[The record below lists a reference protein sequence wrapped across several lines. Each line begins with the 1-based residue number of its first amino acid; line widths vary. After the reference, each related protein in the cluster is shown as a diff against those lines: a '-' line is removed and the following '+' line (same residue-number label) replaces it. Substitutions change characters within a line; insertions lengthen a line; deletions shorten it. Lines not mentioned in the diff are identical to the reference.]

1 MDFAA
6 FELDRPFV
14 IEALRRGEIDFLE
27 NLSEAAEADFFR
39 HLIGRGAL
47 ARLAEHYPTPRK
59 KEEVPVW
66 LYIASQISL
75 KLHDASY
82 HAFPYVLRSGGLIA
96 ALGPEVGRKAVPPD
110 TRDVTLACAGFN
122 DKNTNDRQTPC
133 DQDFL
138 RKFARDTDAGLLHNW
153 FNREVPRLL
162 RSLKLFDPEGL
173 FIGDASY
180 IFVPD
185 NEKYE
190 DSVKLLFDEHNHP
203 VDSKQV
209 DLRDKRYQWRRCY
222 KLVSIIHV
230 NRNLNL
236 FLTVAAR
243 VVPGNRQEGPILY
256 ELVDGFVGA
265 VNGDWMKVLIVDRG
279 LIDGARM
286 SRLKTAY
293 GIDTVVP
300 LKKNMDAYQD
310 VMGLTRLEDFVW
322 EPYPEPLA
330 APVPPPDRPKHPT
343 IVKRERKRQQTLAAK
358 KGLPPP
364 QSLPPPAPQP
374 SPPVSQPS
382 PPVPQPSPPVPQPQ
396 PRTLLGM
403 ARGVTSWSQCTVPLT
418 VVVSRETGA
427 GGESNDWVPAT
438 TSATFSAAHTRSTY
452 ALRTAIEE
460 RHRQYKCFWDVA
472 RMPSCKFSMV
482 LAQVL
487 FVLLGY
493 TLMQAHLFL
502 RHRQEMNPRTRDR
515 VLQFLNPTMEVVAV
529 YYQQRFC
536 LLSLA
541 EFAVILLELDETAR
555 AKLLPKIK
563 QIKRDVYQLLQNPR
577 SP

>member
-6 FELDRPFV
+6 FELDRTFV
-14 IEALRRGEIDFLE
+14 IEALRRGEIDYLE

-39 HLIGRGAL
+39 HLIGRDAL
-47 ARLAEHYPTPRK
+47 ARLAETYPTPRK

-96 ALGPEVGRKAVPPD
+96 ALGPEVGRKAVHPD

-122 DKNTNDRQTPC
+122 DKNSNDRQTPC

-138 RKFARDTDAGLLHNW
+138 RKFARDTDAGWLHDW

-203 VDSKQV
+203 VDSTKV

-222 KLVSIIHV
+222 KLVSIIHI

-243 VVPGNRQEGPILY
+243 VVPGNRHECPILY
-256 ELVDGFVGA
+256 ELVDGFVSA
-265 VNGDWMKVLIVDRG
+265 VSRDWMKVLIVDRG
-279 LIDGARM
+279 LIDGAQIA
-286 SRLKTAY
+286 RLKTAY

-310 VMGLTRLEDFVW
+310 VMGLTRLPDFVW
-322 EPYPEPLA
+322 EPYAEPGA
-330 APVPPPDRPKHPT
+330 APAPPADRPKHPT
-343 IVKRERKRQQTLAAK
+343 IVKRELKRQQTLAAK

-364 QSLPPPAPQP
+364 QSLPPP
-374 SPPVSQPS
+374 
-382 PPVPQPSPPVPQPQ
+382 VPQPSPPQPPPQPQ

-403 ARGVTSWSQCTVPLT
+403 ARGVTSWTQCTVPLT
-418 VVVSRETGA
+418 VVVNRETDT
-427 GGESNDWVPAT
+427 GGEVNDWVLAT
-438 TSATFSAAHTRSTY
+438 TSATCSAAHTRSTY

-472 RMPSCKFSMV
+472 RMPSRKFSMV
-482 LAQVL
+482 VTQVL
-487 FVLLGY
+487 FVLLAY

-502 RHRQEMNPRTRDR
+502 RHRKEMNPRTRER
-515 VLQFLNPTMEVVAV
+515 VLQFLNPAMEVVAV

>member
-6 FELDRPFV
+6 FELDRTFV
-14 IEALRRGEIDFLE
+14 IEALRRGEIDYLE
-27 NLSEAAEADFFR
+27 NLSEAAEADFFG
-39 HLIGRGAL
+39 HLIGRDAL
-47 ARLAEHYPTPRK
+47 TRLAETYPTPRK

-96 ALGPEVGRKAVPPD
+96 ALGPEAGRKAVHPD
-110 TRDVTLACAGFN
+110 TRDVTLACAG
-122 DKNTNDRQTPC
+122 R
-133 DQDFL
+133 
-138 RKFARDTDAGLLHNW
+138 LHDW

-203 VDSKQV
+203 VDSTKV

-222 KLVSIIHV
+222 KLVSIIPI

-243 VVPGNRQEGPILY
+243 VVPGNRHECPILY
-256 ELVDGFVGA
+256 ELVDGFVSA
-265 VNGDWMKVLIVDRG
+265 VSRDWMKVLIVDRG
-279 LIDGARM
+279 LIDGAQIA
-286 SRLKTAY
+286 RLKTAY

-300 LKKNMDAYQD
+300 LKKNMAAYED
-310 VMGLTRLEDFVW
+310 VMGLTRLPGFVW
-322 EPYPEPLA
+322 EPYAEPGA
-330 APVPPPDRPKHPT
+330 APAPPADRPKHPT
-343 IVKRERKRQQTLAAK
+343 IVKREWTRQQTLAAR

-364 QSLPPPAPQP
+364 PPLPQPGPPSAPPPPPQSAPQP
-374 SPPVSQPS
+374 R
-382 PPVPQPSPPVPQPQ
+382 

-403 ARGVTSWSQCTVPLT
+403 VRGVTSWTQCTVPLT
-418 VVVSRETGA
+418 VVVSREIDT
-427 GGESNDWVPAT
+427 GGEVNDWVLAT
-438 TSATFSAAHTRSTY
+438 TSATCGAAHTRSTY

-472 RMPSCKFSMV
+472 RMPSRKFSMV
-482 LAQVL
+482 VTQVL
-487 FVLLGY
+487 FVLLSY

-502 RHRQEMNPRTRDR
+502 RHRKEMNPRTRER
-515 VLQFLNPTMEVVAV
+515 VLQFLNPAMEVVAV
-529 YYQQRFC
+529 YYHQRFC

-563 QIKRDVYQLLQNPR
+563 QIKRDVYQLPRNPR